1 MCSRNCANLQIY
13 NKPGNIPGCLK
24 QVPGKPGQF
33 PPNRDKLCK
42 SAVRKMIWDGE
53 YVKTWLMLWFTVF
66 NMLVVSVSLQLFNQ
80 KSCLLCRFGR
90 ALRQKIS
97 LFKPKDDK
105 LMLVDSLTLSIYFI
119 KLFGI
124 HGNIFTCRYIKKL
137 KTGM

>member
-1 MCSRNCANLQIY
+1 METKFQMCSRNCANLQIY
-13 NKPGNIPGCLK
+13 NKPGNIPDLIG
-24 QVPGKPGQF
+24 PSF
-33 PPNRDKLCK
+33 PAGRDWRCK

-119 KLFGI
+119 KLFVI
-124 HGNIFTCRYIKKL
+124 HGNIFTCRNTKN
-137 KTGM
+137 